1 MATATLYSHIQS
13 VDARSASLIV
23 QLQLDDIGDVISKFK
38 GKGRAGNV
46 VDQEYAFQ
54 ICREDL
60 EAWQSTLKDQ
70 LMGLSILE
78 AQEADREVIQAALR
92 EEELAQSDRRLA
104 AQLEGCN
111 LSEPNSSKPNEP
123 AEPGLDADP
132 EYAAKLMA
140 IYHSEEAAAS
150 FLEESVDSKAESS
163 ARGAQKG
170 SLIPRKANR
179 ACEACRD
186 DKKWF
191 DLARVPCRHEYCRD
205 CLDQL
210 FLASVHDESLFP
222 PRCCRQRIPLPSVRV
237 FLSSGTAKSFEQKA
251 PEFETPNRTYC
262 HNKRCSAWIPPGNI
276 CNEVGTCPKCATTTC
291 TICKQASHG
300 RNYCPRDEATHEV
313 LELAALNGWQQCYN
327 CGRVVMLSTGCYHM
341 TCRCRAAFCFNCGLR
356 WKTCSCAHFDE
367 HRLLA
372 RAEEILIR
380 RQDRRITLWPGDSGP
395 SSEPL
400 NLAEIEKWGILD
412 HLRKYHDCTH
422 ERWKFIP
429 GRHQCEECYKHL
441 PQYIF
446 ECRGCLTRACNR
458 CRRNRL

>member
-1 MATATLYSHIQS
+1 
-13 VDARSASLIV
+13 SLIV

-38 GKGRAGNV
+38 GKSPAGNV
-46 VDQEYAFQ
+46 NDQEYAFQ

-60 EAWQSTLKDQ
+60 EAWQSNLKDQ

-78 AQEADREVIQAALR
+78 AQEADREVIQAAMR
-92 EEELAQSDRRLA
+92 EEETAQSDRRLA
-104 AQLEGCN
+104 AQLEGRN
-111 LSEPNSSKPNEP
+111 ISEPKSSKP
-123 AEPGLDADP
+123 AQPGLDADP

-150 FLEESVDSKAESS
+150 FLEETVDSKAESS

-170 SLIPRKANR
+170 SSNPRNANR
-179 ACEACRD
+179 TCEACRD

-191 DLARVPCRHEYCRD
+191 GLARLPCRHEYCRG

-210 FLASVHDESLFP
+210 FRASVQDESLFP
-222 PRCCRQRIPLPSVRV
+222 PRCCRQRIPLTTVRV
-237 FLSSGTAKSFEQKA
+237 FLNSGTANYFEEKA

-262 HNKRCSAWIPPGNI
+262 HVKRCSAWIPPRNI
-276 CNEVGTCPKCATTTC
+276 RDEVGTCPKCATTTC

-300 RNYCPRDEATHEV
+300 TGDCPRDEGTNEL
-313 LELAALNGWQQCYN
+313 LEIAALNGWQRCFR
-327 CGRVVMLSTGCYHM
+327 CRRMIMLSTGCHHM
-341 TCRCRAAFCFNCGLR
+341 TCRCGAVFCFNCGLR
-356 WKTCSCAHFDE
+356 WKTCSCDHFDE
-367 HRLLA
+367 NRLLA
-372 RAEEILIR
+372 RAEEILVR

-400 NLAEIEKWGILD
+400 DLAEIEKWGILD
-412 HLRKYHDCTH
+412 HLRKYQDCTH

-429 GRHQCEECYKHL
+429 GRYQCEECYQYL

-458 CRRNRL
+458 CRRNR